1 MIKAAIFDLD
11 HTLFDRYATLRSI
24 VHNTPNALMPF
35 KEDIP
40 RDIIAD
46 YFVYND
52 KHYIHYGWDKMYD
65 EFSLQGALKD
75 GVEKKDFFEKH
86 IIPIY
91 MREAILFPF
100 TIPTL
105 QKIRDMGIIVGLI
118 TNGVHELQYKKLE
131 MLGITDMFDEII
143 VSEDFGVH
151 KPDTSIFEEMSRRLN
166 ISPENML
173 YIGDNPIN
181 DIEPSRRVGYTPV
194 WIKTT
199 GCWIDDNIELPE
211 FQADTIEAVPKIIE
225 KLNKLKG

>member
-24 VHNTPNALMPF
+24 VMNTPPEMMPF
-35 KEDIP
+35 KEDIS
-40 RDIIAD
+40 RELIAD
-46 YFVYND
+46 YFVEND
-52 KHYIHYGWDKMYD
+52 KRYIHYGWDKMYD
-65 EFSLQGALKD
+65 EFSLQGALKN

-91 MREAILFPF
+91 MREAVSFPF

-105 QKIRDMGIIVGLI
+105 KKIHDMGIKVGLI
-118 TNGVHELQYKKLE
+118 TNGIHELQYKKLE

-143 VSEDFGVH
+143 VSSDFGVH
-151 KPDTSIFEEMSRRLN
+151 KPDPSIFIEMSRRLN
-166 ISPENML
+166 IPPSNML

-181 DIEPSRRVGYTPV
+181 DVEPSRRVGYTPV

-211 FQADTIEAVPKIIE
+211 FQSDTIECVPEIIE
-225 KLNKLKG
+225 KLNNEKG